1 MKQSLLI
8 PIVAAC
14 WCALSLPAQ
23 ESPRTTNASPEGR
36 AILPATGGT
45 GDYACDVGVVV
56 DAQNQALERARR
68 VLEGGENMRDRA
80 ALEAAIRE
88 MERSRAALDQ
98 ARKSPEKLPVAIAA
112 EQAAYQALLKA
123 TPREYRMARSR
134 NRGQSGNGSGQ
145 PSQQELNQL
154 ELNKEENRYETERQ
168 ATATPTQKQ
177 REQTQTV
184 DRLKQLARRQQDL
197 NDRLRDLQTALQEAH
212 TEQER
217 EEIQRQL
224 KRLRDEERQVLSD
237 VDELRQ
243 RLEQSPDAA
252 AQADARRQ
260 LEQTRSDVQR
270 AAQELERQSVS
281 EALAAGSRAEQNLQN
296 LRENLRQQSSS
307 QFAEQMRQM
316 RSQAR
321 DLANHESQIARDL
334 DALNNSAQK
343 LLNDSSQR
351 QSLVERMARQQNAL
365 TNLLGEMRA
374 VTEQAESTEPLLS
387 KQLYDILRR
396 ADQLHTDNQLE
407 MGGRLVDR
415 GFLPQASEAERS
427 ARQNIDEMRQ
437 SVDRAAESVLGSEAE
452 ALRYAQKEL
461 DDLAG
466 QMAKDMSARTNATA
480 SAAEAG
486 SPGQGH
492 TNSPATAG
500 SRAAQ
505 RPGNGRAPTNA
516 IAGTPSEASGEDAQ
530 PRGAQN
536 SSANPQNAGKERGAG
551 QGDNQG
557 NASQGQRPGESSSGQ
572 GTASRED
579 QAAAGGGG
587 DKDGR
592 ERLRQFAQQLGGGR
606 GGLGENGPI
615 TSNNYVDWSDRM
627 RDVEQTV
634 DSQDVRNQLATVRE
648 RVGVYRRYYR
658 QNGQLPSSE
667 ELQSKVLAPLALARD
682 WVGQELARAQNDRSL
697 VPLDRDPVQEKYTDL
712 VRKYYEQL
720 GSPQ

>member
-1 MKQSLLI
+1 MNQRLII
-8 PIVAAC
+8 PIVAVF
-14 WCALSLPAQ
+14 WFALSLPAQ
-23 ESPRTTNASPEGR
+23 ESLRPTTASPVGR
-36 AILPATGGT
+36 AILPPTGVT
-45 GDYACDVGVVV
+45 GDYASDVGVVLA
-56 DAQNQALERARR
+56 AQDQALERARR
-68 VLEGGENMRDRA
+68 VLDGGGNARDRA
-80 ALEAAIRE
+80 ALEAAIKE
-88 MERSRAALDQ
+88 MERSRAALEQ
-98 ARKSPEKLPVAIAA
+98 ASKSPQKLPAAIAA

-123 TPREYRMARSR
+123 TPREYRMTRSR
-134 NRGQSGNGSGQ
+134 NRGQSGSSSGQ

-168 ATATPTQKQ
+168 ATAMPTQKQ
-177 REQTQTV
+177 REQAQTV

-197 NDRLRDLQTALQEAH
+197 NDRLRDLQTALQEAR
-212 TEQER
+212 TDQER

-252 AQADARRQ
+252 AQADARQQ
-260 LEQTRSDVQR
+260 LERTRSDVQR

-296 LRENLRQQSSS
+296 LRENLRQQASS

-321 DLANHESQIARDL
+321 DLANHEDQIARDL

-343 LLNDSSQR
+343 LLDDSMPR
-351 QSLVERMARQQNAL
+351 QSLVERMDRQQDAL

-396 ADQLHTDNQLE
+396 ADQLHTENQLE
-407 MGGRLVDR
+407 IGGRLVDR
-415 GFLPQASEAERS
+415 GFLPQASQAERL
-427 ARQNIDEMRQ
+427 ARQNIDELRQ

-452 ALRYAQKEL
+452 ALRYAQREL

-466 QMAKDMSARTNATA
+466 QMAREMSARTNAAA

-486 SPGQGH
+486 SRGRGQ
-492 TNSPATAG
+492 TNSLATAG
-500 SRAAQ
+500 GLADQ
-505 RPGNGRAPTNA
+505 RPGNRRTDTNA
-516 IAGTPSEASGEDAQ
+516 IAGATADADRVNAQ
-530 PRGAQN
+530 AQSDQN
-536 SSANPQNAGKERGAG
+536 SSPNPQNAGRERGAS
-551 QGDNQG
+551 QGNNQG
-557 NASQGQRPGESSSGQ
+557 KASQEQQQGSPSPGQ
-572 GTASRED
+572 GTASGES
-579 QAAAGGGG
+579 QPAADSGG
-587 DKDGR
+587 DNAGP
-592 ERLRQFAQQLGGGR
+592 ERLRQYAQQLGGG
-606 GGLGENGPI
+606 GGSQGENGPI
-615 TSNNYVDWSDRM
+615 TGNNYVDWSDRM

-658 QNGQLPSSE
+658 KDGQLPSSE
-667 ELQSKVLAPLALARD
+667 EMKNKVLAPLALARD
-682 WVGQELARAQNDRSL
+682 WVGQELSRAQNYRSL
-697 VPLDRDPVQEKYTDL
+697 VPLDRDPVQEKYSDL
-712 VRKYYEQL
+712 VRKYYEKL